1 MPYLV
6 CPQCHGGLEL
16 QVLAEQA
23 GEVIEGRLPC
33 GPCRR
38 TYEVRGGVPR
48 LLPLELSQEKQA
60 TASAFGYEWTH
71 FTELTQQYRQE
82 FLDWIKPVGAEFFA
96 GKVVLDAGCGKGRHA
111 YLSASFGARAVMA
124 VDLSDAVEA
133 AYHNTRH
140 LPNVHVLQADIYAL
154 PFLQPFDYA
163 YSIGVI
169 HHLPDP
175 RQGFFSVLRHVKPGG
190 RVSVW
195 VYGKEGNGWI
205 VKLVDPVRIHL
216 TSRAPRLVTRAL
228 SLALA
233 VPLYLALKLVYG
245 PVNRSTA
252 LRSLRK
258 LLFYNDYLAAI
269 SDFSFAENYW
279 NVFDHLVAPT
289 AFYLSRDQVAEWF
302 QATGLQS
309 VEITP
314 RNNNSWRGT
323 AVMPTKA
330 RPPKADPG
338 NGKSW
343 REG

>member
-1 MPYLV
+1 MKPVLMQYLV
-6 CPQCHGGLEL
+6 CPECHGRLEL
-16 QVLAEQA
+16 QALAEDA
-23 GEVIEGRLPC
+23 GEVLEGNLQC

-38 TYEVRGGVPR
+38 AWDVRGGIPR
-48 LLPLELSQEKQA
+48 LLPQELSQEKQA

-71 FTELTQQYRQE
+71 FAQVSDQYREE
-82 FLDWIKPVGAEFFA
+82 FLDWIQPVSPEFFA

-111 YLSASFGARAVMA
+111 WLSAGFGAREVIA

-140 LPNVHVLQADIYAL
+140 LPNVHVLQADIYHL

-175 RQGFFSVLRHVKPGG
+175 RQGFFSVLRHVKAGG

-195 VYGKEGNGWI
+195 VYGREGNGWI

-216 TSRAPRLVTRAL
+216 TSRAPKLVTRAL

-233 VPLYLALKLVYG
+233 LPLYLALKLVYG
-245 PVNRSTA
+245 PVNRFPR
-252 LRSLRK
+252 LRPLGK

-269 SDFSFAENYW
+269 SNFSFAENYW

-289 AFYLSRDQVAEWF
+289 AFYLRREQVEEWF
-302 QATGLQS
+302 AAKKLEA
-309 VEITP
+309 VEITQ
-314 RNNNSWRGT
+314 RNRNSWRGT
-323 AVMPTKA
+323 AA
-330 RPPKADPG
+330 IPG
-338 NGKSW
+338 EKTAA
-343 REG
+343 